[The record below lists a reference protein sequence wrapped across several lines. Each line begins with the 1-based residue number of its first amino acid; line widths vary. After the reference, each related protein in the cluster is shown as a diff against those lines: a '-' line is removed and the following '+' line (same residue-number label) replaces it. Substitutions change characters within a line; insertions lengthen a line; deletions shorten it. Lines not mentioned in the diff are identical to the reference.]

1 MPVENRTESM
11 DTSDD
16 SGPEDH
22 TVEFEAPKSPTA
34 EDIARLRQS
43 LMVLGTTATAKVPP
57 VSLSAT
63 EKVES
68 GTLPPVTAS
77 PSRSSPST
85 PRKETPIR
93 KAKSLLKKSL
103 VVSPDILEQFQ
114 VFLSLQGAALG
125 KAKSK
130 AARQQQQAPPPAAAL
145 GAPSS
150 SRCVPVL
157 PPALVA
163 PSPPLPKMPQ
173 QAPAPGSVV
182 LGAAMAASSDVTDLT
197 RLISNQAAMAQHQ
210 HNQARQTRLKA
221 AEAKVEF
228 CSYSSVTPVKHALSI
243 FNIFQEI

>member
-1 MPVENRTESM
+1 MSEEKRTENM

-43 LMVLGTTATAKVPP
+43 LMVLGTTATAKVPS
-57 VSLSAT
+57 SLSVPDQ
-63 EKVES
+63 VES
-68 GTLPPVTAS
+68 GTLPVTAS

-93 KAKSLLKKSL
+93 KAKSVLKKSL

-125 KAKSK
+125 KAKTK

-157 PPALVA
+157 PAALVA
-163 PSPPLPKMPQ
+163 PSPPLPQMPR

-182 LGAAMAASSDVTDLT
+182 LGAAMAASSDVTDLN

-210 HNQARQTRLKA
+210 HNQAREARLKA
-221 AEAKVEF
+221 AESKVEF
-228 CSYSSVTPVKHALSI
+228 SSCSQSHL
-243 FNIFQEI
+243 